1 LDKLRSRHHRATV
14 ALGAVIFALAGAA
27 LLALGRGSQAL
38 ASHVNCGDKI
48 TRDTRLDSDLVNCR
62 NNGIVIGADG
72 VTLNLNGH
80 TIDGDGAPAAG
91 CNPRKKFCDTGV
103 VSAGHDGVTVRGGS
117 VREFHFAVLA
127 GDARRI
133 RLLGITSSENRG
145 LGILIFNS
153 ARSLVRDSSILRNGL
168 GTHSPGLVLFR
179 SHHNLIERNAFSRTG
194 DAGLV
199 LDQSDRNQIR
209 QNRLRGNPQG
219 GIAVAGDGNVIAR
232 NRVSR
237 SGAGILITLLEDSG
251 RAVGNVVRRN
261 HVRGAR
267 AAGISV
273 DPGPGIARTLLAR
286 NHVFGAGGAGIHV
299 LDPGTTLTRNE
310 ARRNGGLG
318 IFAVRGVIDGG
329 GNRASGNGDRRQCV
343 NVACR

>member
-1 LDKLRSRHHRATV
+1 MARLYLRPHPATV
-14 ALGAVIFALAGAA
+14 TIGPAIFALAVVGAM
-27 LLALGRGSQAL
+27 LLGGGRAS
-38 ASHVNCGDKI
+38 ASHVGCGDKI
-48 TRDTRLDSDLVNCR
+48 TTDTRLDSDLVDCP

-103 VSAGHDGVTVRGGS
+103 VAIGHDGVTVRHGS
-117 VREFHFAVLA
+117 VREFDFGV
-127 GDARRI
+127 GVGNARHA
-133 RLLGITSSENRG
+133 RLLGVTSSENRF
-145 LGILIFNS
+145 LGVLIFNS
-153 ARSLVRDSSILRNGL
+153 ARSLIRDSSILRNGL
-168 GTHSPGLVLFR
+168 GSGNSGLVLFR
-179 SHHNLIERNAFSRTG
+179 SHHNLIERNAVSRTG

-199 LDQSDRNQIR
+199 LDESDRNQIR
-209 QNRLRGNPQG
+209 QNRLRGIPQG
-219 GIAVAGDGNVIAR
+219 GIAVEGDGNVIAR

-237 SGAGILITLLEDSG
+237 SGGGILITVLEESG

-267 AAGISV
+267 AAGIAV

-299 LDPGTTLTRNE
+299 LDSGTTLTRNE

-318 IFAVRGVIDGG
+318 IYAVPGVIDGG
-329 GNRASGNGDRRQCV
+329 GNRASGNGDPRQCV
-343 NVACR
+343 NVKCH